1 MKQLIK
7 FVIFILIIYLI
18 YLIYNHLKNT
28 EENFNNIIEVH
39 FQEQDTEQ
47 TLYKIDLL
55 SGTSTESL
63 ISIDN
68 TMPSIPV
75 KNIIALFP
83 ISDTTIYML
92 DSTHQL
98 FKVEITSS
106 SASSTQITGFSNTEE
121 YPVKVVGNSDVV
133 YVLTSKGYVYLIDNK
148 TLSLQQNAIDIA
160 LTSSGTLY
168 SLNKQGELSS
178 PVSTTDTTYSSSR
191 FIQIICSGDTV
202 FGLSTD
208 KNIYDITNNNRLLT
222 SSPLNSI
229 NIQLISSDSMF
240 GYIDD
245 SNTFYYMLNND
256 TDTLSNSHNNV
267 KQASFNESETETGT
281 TTYHRRIVLSN
292 DQLSNDQIK
301 ISNTANGNLESITV
315 RKGTNNLTI
324 QLFAGV
330 NMNNIFVLANRTST
344 VQETTPDL
352 ETTTVQETTVVN
364 CPDCNICTETTFNDC
379 DSIFVAIKGLIDPSS
394 TNCD

>member
-1 MKQLIK
+1 
-7 FVIFILIIYLI
+7 
-18 YLIYNHLKNT
+18 
-28 EENFNNIIEVH
+28 
-39 FQEQDTEQ
+39 
-47 TLYKIDLL
+47 
-55 SGTSTESL
+55 
-63 ISIDN
+63 
-68 TMPSIPV
+68 
-75 KNIIALFP
+75 
-83 ISDTTIYML
+83 
-92 DSTHQL
+92 
-98 FKVEITSS
+98 
-106 SASSTQITGFSNTEE
+106 
-121 YPVKVVGNSDVV
+121 
-133 YVLTSKGYVYLIDNK
+133 
-148 TLSLQQNAIDIA
+148 
-160 LTSSGTLY
+160 
-168 SLNKQGELSS
+168 
-178 PVSTTDTTYSSSR
+178 
-191 FIQIICSGDTV
+191 
-202 FGLSTD
+202 
-208 KNIYDITNNNRLLT
+208 
-222 SSPLNSI
+222 
-229 NIQLISSDSMF
+229 
-240 GYIDD
+240 
-245 SNTFYYMLNND
+245 MLNND